1 MKSILALQIFT
12 YSFSPYQQL
21 GLQINGECIFSTKDT
36 LRVPCL
42 QEMSP
47 AQRNMNKRKKLE
59 VVLLNIDVL
68 DKGYVRLVNHMGS
81 DLTVVNA
88 ARVSYAKQSDALTE
102 KDLRL
107 IQFLA
112 REGHTSPFRHAVIQY
127 EIYAPLMVARQWWKY
142 VIGSAHYEGTGD
154 SLEAWNESSRRY
166 ITEEPAFY
174 TPAAGQWRSAPA
186 NSKQGSGDIVA
197 WELGE
202 KYTRELMNY
211 VELGIQKYEA
221 ALADGIC
228 AEQARLFL
236 PAYGLYVRWYW
247 TASLQSVAHFLN
259 QRLEHD
265 AQKEIQDYAKA
276 VLEIVKALFPVTI
289 DELLSK

>member
-1 MKSILALQIFT
+1 M
-12 YSFSPYQQL
+12 
-21 GLQINGECIFSTKDT
+21 
-36 LRVPCL
+36 
-42 QEMSP
+42 
-47 AQRNMNKRKKLE
+47 
-59 VVLLNIDVL
+59 LLNIEVL